1 MRYIRRVLA
10 SLRKAD
16 ELFSLIDS
24 GDRIALGISG
34 GKDSLC
40 LLKAMALY
48 TKFSHK
54 DFRIVPI
61 TLDLG
66 FPGFDPTPLRQFA
79 ASLGLTL
86 QVEDSR
92 EVYPILKQNTPKGG
106 HIPCSICSRMKKA
119 AINAAAKKHGC
130 DKVAFAHHKDDAIE
144 TLFMNMIHGGRV
156 ATFEP
161 IMRLD
166 RAGITFIRPLILASE
181 DDLRGM
187 AKEESLP
194 VVPRVCPADGFTERQ
209 WTKDL
214 LRRIYEE
221 RPEAEANLSS
231 MLTNY
236 KDFCLYFSH
245 IERKENDG
253 SPYSLKPV
261 VLKEEAFE
269 LSRLA
274 EKEGWATV
282 KKNQEAMLLRK
293 NRKTIG
299 FIAYSRVLPHRYALS
314 DIRIE
319 KGKEKDLAPL
329 LTRFETLLG
338 RQENPLDILVMK
350 KHYSK
355 ILREL
360 GYQDAVVD
368 GKKALRKKVF
378 R

>member
-16 ELFSLIDS
+16 ELFSLIES

-54 DFRIVPI
+54 DFHIVPI

-66 FPGFDPTPLRQFA
+66 FPGFDPGPLKEFA
-79 ASLGLTL
+79 ASLGLRL
-86 QVEDSR
+86 EVEDCR
-92 EVYPILKQNTPKGG
+92 EVFPILQQNTPASG

-119 AINAAAKKHGC
+119 AINAAAKKHRCG
-130 DKVAFAHHKDDAIE
+130 KVAFAHHKDDALE

-161 IMRLD
+161 FMRLD
-166 RAGITFIRPLILASE
+166 RAGITFIRPLILARE
-181 DDLRGM
+181 EDLRGM
-187 AKEESLP
+187 AKEENLP
-194 VVPRVCPADGFTERQ
+194 VVPRVCPADGFTERE
-209 WTKDL
+209 WTKNL
-214 LRRIYEE
+214 LARIYEE

-231 MLTNY
+231 MLANY

-261 VLKEEAFE
+261 VMKDDAFALSSLAAKE
-269 LSRLA
+269 
-274 EKEGWATV
+274 KWAMV
-282 KKNQEAMLLRK
+282 RPGADAMLLRK
-293 NRKTIG
+293 NGKTIG
-299 FIAYSRVLPHRYALS
+299 FVAFSRVLPHRYVLF
-314 DIRIE
+314 DIRIL
-319 KGKEKDLAPL
+319 KGKEEDLVPL
-329 LTRFETLLG
+329 LTRFERLLS
-338 RQENPLDILVMK
+338 REENPLELIALK
-350 KHYSK
+350 KRYPRQMRS
-355 ILREL
+355 L
-360 GYQDAVVD
+360 GYLDAESE
-368 GKKALRKKVF
+368 GKKVFRKKVF